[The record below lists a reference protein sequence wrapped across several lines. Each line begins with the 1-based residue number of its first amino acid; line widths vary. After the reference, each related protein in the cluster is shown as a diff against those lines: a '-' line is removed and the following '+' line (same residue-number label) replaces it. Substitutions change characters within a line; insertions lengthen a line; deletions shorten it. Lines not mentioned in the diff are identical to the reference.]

1 MPRTATLQEAI
12 YADHAAK
19 LAKRETNRLTDD
31 DRAAIRAGIVA
42 GMRERHHAER
52 YAYAPGVPCVC
63 GQAAGHAP
71 SIADDFNALQRVAWR
86 SIGCGPF
93 DLRESE
99 TFEIADMV
107 CAAILDAGR

>member
-1 MPRTATLQEAI
+1 MPRTATIQQAI
-12 YADHAAK
+12 FADHAAR
-19 LAKRETNRLTDD
+19 LALRELNRLTDD
-31 DRAAIRAGIVA
+31 ERERLAIGIA
-42 GMRERHHAER
+42 LALRERHHAER
-52 YAYAPGVPCVC
+52 YSCEPCVC

-71 SIADDFNALQRVAWR
+71 SIAEDFHALQRAAWR

-107 CAAILDAGR
+107 CAAILDAAR